1 MEHQCFVCGKDIDG
15 KVWSK
20 FGICEDCMLD
30 LGSDF
35 YIYTKLAKSIH
46 REDRY
51 GHLKEYLSNAVMY
64 IVCIPLLFFIPAW
77 LHRWIASEVLCFILG
92 LVVLVGVGVLI
103 SLLCVRLKGAWGK
116 TGSQAEESRV
126 QAILKENETLYYAI
140 KNCEDITPYIDL
152 MNQRSV
158 QAQKEYQT
166 NEKRKDIV
174 IKIIAYCILAVVIIS
189 VFIKK

>member
-1 MEHQCFVCGKDIDG
+1 MEHHCFVCGKDIDG
-15 KVWSK
+15 KVWSELGVCK
-20 FGICEDCMLD
+20 DCIFD
-30 LGSDF
+30 LGANH
-35 YIYTKLAKSIH
+35 YIYTKLAKSI
-46 REDRY
+46 RKEDRH
-51 GHLKEYLSNAVMY
+51 GNLKEHLSNAVTY
-64 IVCIPLLFFIPAW
+64 IICFPLLFLLPLW
-77 LHRWIASEVLCFILG
+77 LQRWIASDILCLILG
-92 LVVLVGVGVLI
+92 LVLFVGIGVL
-103 SLLCVRLKGAWGK
+103 LGVLQYRLKDAWDK
-116 TGSQAEESRV
+116 TGRQAEESRV
-126 QAILKENETLYYAI
+126 RTVLKENETLYYAI